1 MNSIEDAHYCIKT
14 LNYGEDLNLCSF
26 WYPAKQGGV
35 FPLCKLWVLQN
46 ESLFYSDSEIFSSS
60 CNSSL
65 ILDNFY
71 SRLKSAFKSKTSE
84 FEINFTVDEE
94 ENTANLELRLK
105 IDPKRDSYISAFKV
119 TLIKSFRGIPVQ
131 EFMQKVSEVCQI
143 KDVITK

>member
-1 MNSIEDAHYCIKT
+1 MNSFEDAHYCIKSISR
-14 LNYGEDLNLCSF
+14 GEDVSLCSF
-26 WYPAKQGGV
+26 WYSTQQSGF
-35 FPLCKLWVLQN
+35 FPLCKFWVLQK
-46 ESLFYSDSEIFSSS
+46 ESLFYSDREIFSSS

-71 SRLKSAFKSKTSE
+71 SRLKSAFKTNNSE
-84 FEINFTVDEE
+84 FDLNFTVDDE

-105 IDPKRDSYISAFKV
+105 IDPKRDSYISAFKA

-131 EFMQKVSEVCQI
+131 EFMHKVSEVCQI